1 MSNDVVTTLDART
14 PGDQLRRE
22 FQHLRSSWCW
32 FFSLGILLAVCG
44 LAALIFPALTIL
56 TSFVAVVILGVSLMV
71 AGIGT
76 ILASFWAG
84 RWSGLL
90 LQWLIGIL
98 YVVVGFSIT
107 DTPVKGVVAVT
118 ALLAAFFI
126 VAGMFRIVAALIVR
140 FPNWGWALLNGV
152 ITLLMGVV
160 IYRHF
165 PQSPLWVI
173 GVLVGVEMLF
183 HGWNW
188 IMLGLAIRS
197 LPEPAK

>member
-1 MSNDVVTTLDART
+1 MSNDVVTTLDAKT
-14 PGDQLRRE
+14 PGDQLRRD

-32 FFSLGILLAVCG
+32 FFSLGILLTACG
-44 LAALIFPALTIL
+44 LAALIFPALTII
-56 TSFVAVVILGVSLMV
+56 TSFVAVIILGVSLMV

-98 YVVVGFSIT
+98 YLVVGFTIT
-107 DTPVKGVVAVT
+107 ETPARSAAALT
-118 ALLAAFFI
+118 AMLAAFFI
-126 VAGMFRIVAALIVR
+126 VGGLFRIVAALIVR
-140 FPNWGWALLNGV
+140 FPRWGWALLNGV

-165 PQSPLWVI
+165 PDGKLWVI
-173 GVLVGVEMLF
+173 GILVGVEMLF

-188 IMLGLAIRS
+188 LMLGLAIRS